1 MNIEG
6 KIFSAKPQNT
16 LNNLDTSS
24 ARDGAITLGDVMGD
38 QPFDSTMDNEKGGAI
53 SMDNVSS
60 MMRSPVADASNEGYG
75 SYDELD

>member
-1 MNIEG
+1 
-6 KIFSAKPQNT
+6 
-16 LNNLDTSS
+16 
-24 ARDGAITLGDVMGD
+24 MGD
-38 QPFDSTMDNEKGGAI
+38 QFLDSTMDNDKGAGL

>member
-1 MNIEG
+1 MNIESI
-6 KIFSAKPQNT
+6 IFSAKPQNT

-38 QPFDSTMDNEKGGAI
+38 QSFDSTMDNEKGGAI

>member
-1 MNIEG
+1 M
-6 KIFSAKPQNT
+6 
-16 LNNLDTSS
+16 NNLDTSS

-38 QPFDSTMDNEKGGAI
+38 QVLDSTMDNAKDRTI

-60 MMRSPVADASNEGYG
+60 MMRSPVADADNEGYG